1 VSYPVIRAIVPRKT
15 ALADPARIARVIE
28 NQLSM
33 TAAGIQADFE
43 TTVDTWASKPKF
55 VVYKGQAMRIIGTSD
70 TIYRFLNSGTRV
82 RRAVL
87 SPDFR
92 AKTSPG
98 MIGSRRGKGGRVY
111 VSKRISLPGIKP
123 RAFSKT
129 IQEKWQK
136 QFPIQFQRALDVE
149 LNRP

>member
-1 VSYPVIRAIVPRKT
+1 
-15 ALADPARIARVIE
+15 
-28 NQLSM
+28 M

-55 VVYKGQAMRIIGTSD
+55 IIYKGQAMRIVGTSD
-70 TIYRFLNSGTRV
+70 SIYRFLNSGTRV

-98 MIGSRRGKGGRVY
+98 FIGSRRGRGGRVY
-111 VSKRISLPGIKP
+111 VSKKVNLPGIKP
-123 RAFSKT
+123 RKFSNA

-136 QFPIQFQRALDVE
+136 QFPIQLQRALDVE